1 MSFRLTEGFCFGGV
15 LSKTVPLELRDEVTP
30 WIPEKEQN
38 DRYWMQQA
46 LLASMNSV
54 GISNPNPTVGCVIV
68 RNGVEIARGSTLAF
82 GGKHA
87 ERVAIESIS
96 DKSLLQGAYAYVTLE
111 PCSHFGKQPPCV
123 QALIDS
129 GITRCVVALG
139 DPNPLVN
146 WNGLR
151 RLKDEGIEVCLGL
164 YAPEA
169 MAWNYNFIM
178 SQLLNRPIFAGKW
191 AQTLDGH
198 LADDECTSKWISGS
212 SSRSYT
218 HWLRQKY
225 DAILVG
231 AGTVLRDIPQLSV
244 RSCSQ
249 PINRQPMKIVFDPK
263 GRLLTCPEHIQK
275 QLSENFLAPSIPL
288 IIFTQEKFL
297 LSAHSLWAESLVQSE
312 SILFL
317 TFKEEDYFWEK
328 IVDYLQ
334 SETVKKHFG
343 KPLQSILVEGGPK
356 LLTQLLAANLL
367 DICHVF
373 IAPILVGGV
382 ENRIMNPLSLS
393 LRETAFTSS
402 KYVGGKLSLA
412 SQYKLIA
419 QNRLGNDICMEFIPQ
434 KFAEEL
440 LRRNIFNE
448 FSHQIVN

>member
-15 LSKTVPLELRDEVTP
+15 LAETIPLELRNEVTP
-30 WIPEKEQN
+30 WILEKEQN
-38 DRYWMQQA
+38 DHYWMQQA

-54 GISNPNPTVGCVIV
+54 GIPNPNPTVGCVIV

-87 ERVAIESIS
+87 ERVAIESIN
-96 DKSLLQGAYAYVTLE
+96 DESLLQGACAYVTLE
-111 PCSHFGKQPPCV
+111 PCSHFGKQPPCT
-123 QALIDS
+123 QTLIES
-129 GITRCVVALG
+129 GIARCVIALS

-146 WNGLR
+146 RNGIR

-164 YAPEA
+164 CAPEA

-178 SQLLNRPIFAGKW
+178 PQILNRPIFAGKW

-198 LADDECTSKWISGS
+198 LADDEFTSKWISGPS
-212 SSRSYT
+212 ARAYT

-263 GRLLTCPEHIQK
+263 GRLLTCSEHIQK
-275 QLSENFLAPSIPL
+275 QLSEKFLSSSIPI

-297 LSAHSLWAESLVQSE
+297 LSTQNFWVESLKQSE
-312 SILFL
+312 YILFL

-334 SETVKKHFG
+334 SEAVKRHFG
-343 KPLQSILVEGGPK
+343 KPLQSIMVEGGSK

-382 ENRIMNPLSLS
+382 ANRIMNPLSLS
-393 LRETAFTSS
+393 LGETAFTSS

-419 QNRLGNDICMEFIPQ
+419 HNRLGNDICMEFIPQ
-434 KFAEEL
+434 YLTEKL
-440 LRRNIFNE
+440 LRKNIF
-448 FSHQIVN
+448 Q

>member
-1 MSFRLTEGFCFGGV
+1 MSLRLTEGFCFGGI
-15 LSKTVPLELRDEVTP
+15 LGETIPPELRDEVTP
-30 WIPEKEQN
+30 WIPKKEQN
-38 DRYWMQQA
+38 DHYWMQQA
-46 LLASMNSV
+46 LLASMSSI
-54 GISNPNPTVGCVIV
+54 GLPNPNPAVGCVIV
-68 RNGVEIARGSTLAF
+68 RDGVEIARGSTMSF

-87 ERVAIESIS
+87 ERVAIESVS
-96 DKSLLQGAYAYVTLE
+96 DKSLLQGACAYLTLE

-123 QALIDS
+123 QAIIES
-129 GITRCVVALG
+129 GIARCVVALG

-146 WNGLR
+146 WDGIR
-151 RLKDEGIEVCLGL
+151 ELKEEGIEVCLGL

-198 LADDECTSKWISGS
+198 LADDEYTSKWISGS
-212 SSRSYT
+212 SSRAYT

-263 GRLLTCPEHIQK
+263 GKLLTCPEHIQK
-275 QLSENFLAPSIPL
+275 LLSEKLLVPSIPV
-288 IIFTQEKFL
+288 IIFTHEKFL
-297 LSAHSLWAESLVQSE
+297 LLAQNPWVEYLMQSE
-312 SILFL
+312 QILFL
-317 TFKEEDYFWEK
+317 TFKEEDYLWDN
-328 IVDYLQ
+328 ISSHLQ
-334 SETVKKHFG
+334 SEVVKRHFG

-373 IAPILVGGV
+373 ITPILVGGV
-382 ENRIMNPLSLS
+382 ANRIMNPLSLS
-393 LRETAFTSS
+393 LGEMAFTSS

-412 SQYKLIA
+412 SQHKLIA

-434 KFAEEL
+434 HLAEKL
-440 LRRNIFNE
+440 LQINICP
-448 FSHQIVN
+448 

>member
-1 MSFRLTEGFCFGGV
+1 MSFRLTEGFSFGGV
-15 LSKTVPLELRDEVTP
+15 LSKTVPPELSNEVTP
-30 WIPEKEQN
+30 WIPEKERN
-38 DRYWMQQA
+38 DRYWMEQA
-46 LLASMNSV
+46 LLTSMNSV
-54 GISNPNPTVGCVIV
+54 GIANPNPAVGCVIV

-96 DKSLLQGAYAYVTLE
+96 DKSLLQGACAYVTLE
-111 PCSHFGKQPPCV
+111 PCSHFGKQPPCT
-123 QALIDS
+123 QTLIES
-129 GITRCVVALG
+129 GIARCVVALA

-146 WNGLR
+146 WDGIRL
-151 RLKDEGIEVCLGL
+151 LKDKGIEVCLGL
-164 YAPEA
+164 CASEA

-198 LADDECTSKWISGS
+198 LADDEFTSKWISGS
-212 SSRSYT
+212 SSRAYT

-231 AGTVLRDIPQLSV
+231 AGTVLRDIPELSV

-263 GRLLTCPEHIQK
+263 GRLLNCSEHIQK
-275 QLSENFLAPSIPL
+275 QLSEKFLASSTPL

-297 LSAHSLWAESLVQSE
+297 VSTHNSWAESLKESE
-312 SILFL
+312 HILFL

-328 IVDYLQ
+328 IVDYLK
-334 SETVKKHFG
+334 SEVVKRHFG
-343 KPLQSILVEGGPK
+343 KPLQSILVEGGSK

-373 IAPILVGGV
+373 IAPILIGGV
-382 ENRIMNPLSLS
+382 ANRIMNPLSLS
-393 LRETAFTSS
+393 LEETAFTSS
-402 KYVGGKLSLA
+402 KYAGGKLSLA
-412 SQYKLIA
+412 SQYKLVA

-434 KFAEEL
+434 YLAEEL
-440 LRRNIFNE
+440 VRRNIF
-448 FSHQIVN
+448 Q

>member
-54 GISNPNPTVGCVIV
+54 GIPNPNPTVGCVIV
-68 RNGVEIARGSTLAF
+68 RNGVEIGRGSTLAF

-96 DKSLLQGAYAYVTLE
+96 DKSLLQGACAYVTLE

-123 QALIDS
+123 QALIES
-129 GITRCVVALG
+129 GIARCVVALG

-146 WNGLR
+146 WNGIR

-164 YAPEA
+164 CAPEA
-169 MAWNYNFIM
+169 TAWNYNFIM

-212 SSRSYT
+212 SARAYT

-249 PINRQPMKIVFDPK
+249 PINRHPMKIVFDPK
-263 GRLLTCPEHIQK
+263 GKLLTCSEIIQK
-275 QLSENFLAPSIPL
+275 QLSEKFLSPSTPL
-288 IIFTQEKFL
+288 IIFTKEKFL
-297 LSAHSLWAESLVQSE
+297 LLVRNPWVESLLQSE
-312 SILFL
+312 HILFL
-317 TFKEEDYFWEK
+317 TFKEEDYFWKK
-328 IVDYLQ
+328 IVDELQ
-334 SETVKKHFG
+334 SETVTRHLG
-343 KPLQSILVEGGPK
+343 KPLQSVLVEGGPK

-373 IAPILVGGV
+373 IAPILLGGV
-382 ENRIMNPLSLS
+382 GNKIMNYLSLS
-393 LRETAFTSS
+393 LEETALSSS
-402 KYVGGKLSLA
+402 KYRGGKLSLA
-412 SQYKLIA
+412 RRYELIA

-434 KFAEEL
+434 HLAEEL
-440 LRRNIFNE
+440 LRINIC
-448 FSHQIVN
+448 Q